1 MNRSLYIEYDYD
13 EEEEDSANDLYTE
26 YFYGDYDETFEPPPE
41 KTVPVASS
49 SNPFGVDLNFD
60 DYELSDIRNVEFEY
74 DYDYDYN
81 DNEVST
87 GDDSTDEDL
96 ISDYD
101 DNDNDDDDDDEGKYK
116 YKLIKGPTES
126 IILTPT
132 QLKYMGIQKENTEKR
147 IKTIQKQV
155 KPQRIVRR
163 PLKKSRPSRP
173 TTPLH
178 QLVHFFQRKVDS
190 IAEAIR
196 KQIRLPR
203 VLG

>member
-1 MNRSLYIEYDYD
+1 MNRSLYIEYDYE

-41 KTVPVASS
+41 KTVPVESS

-60 DYELSDIRNVEFEY
+60 DYELSDIRNVVFEY
-74 DYDYDYN
+74 DYDYDYDYT
-81 DNEVST
+81 DNEVSFGEDT
-87 GDDSTDEDL
+87 TDEDM
-96 ISDYD
+96 IS
-101 DNDNDDDDDDEGKYK
+101 DDDDEGKYK

-132 QLKYMGIQKENTEKR
+132 QLKYMGIQKENTEYR
-147 IKTIQKQV
+147 IKTIQKQI
-155 KPQRIVRR
+155 KPQMIVRR
-163 PLKKSRPSRP
+163 PLKISRPSRP
-173 TTPLH
+173 ASPLH

-190 IAEAIR
+190 ITEAIR

-203 VLG
+203 LLG

>member
-74 DYDYDYN
+74 DYDYDYT

-87 GDDSTDEDL
+87 GEDSTDEDL

-101 DNDNDDDDDDEGKYK
+101 DNDNDDDDDDDDEGKYK

-163 PLKKSRPSRP
+163 PLKKGK
-173 TTPLH
+173 
-178 QLVHFFQRKVDS
+178 RKVDS

>member
-116 YKLIKGPTES
+116 YRLIKGPTES

-163 PLKKSRPSRP
+163 PLKKGK
-173 TTPLH
+173 
-178 QLVHFFQRKVDS
+178 RKVDS

>member
-101 DNDNDDDDDDEGKYK
+101 DNDNDDDDDDDDEGKYK

-163 PLKKSRPSRP
+163 PLKKGK
-173 TTPLH
+173 
-178 QLVHFFQRKVDS
+178 RKVDS